1 MFFPRSQTS
10 TPILTLI
17 LQPRTVVTW
26 FLYVQ
31 NDGVMHAC
39 GHDSHMAM
47 LLGAAKVLKAHESNL
62 NGTVRL
68 IFQPAEEGGAGAR
81 EMLNEGMR

>member
-1 MFFPRSQTS
+1 
-10 TPILTLI
+10 
-17 LQPRTVVTW
+17 
-26 FLYVQ
+26 
-31 NDGVMHAC
+31 MHAC

-47 LLGAAKVLKAHESNL
+47 LLGAGKVLKANEASL

-81 EMLNEGMR
+81 EMINEGTPAPSATDSLS